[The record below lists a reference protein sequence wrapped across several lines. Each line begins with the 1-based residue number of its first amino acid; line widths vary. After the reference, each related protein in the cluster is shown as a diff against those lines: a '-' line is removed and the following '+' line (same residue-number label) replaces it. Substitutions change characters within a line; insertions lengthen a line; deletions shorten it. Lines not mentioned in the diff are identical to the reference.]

1 VLCIYNFIHASS
13 STFSGIRSVFVSY
26 SFRLSLNIF
35 YLIVLSYQ
43 FLTLIPFDFIF
54 ATRVLQNAIGRQSAS
69 AQGSGLA
76 GASQYCWLELGH
88 PFPFL
93 FSLDSF
99 HMHRSQHLWHFDCSV
114 PIFIFQMLAYV
125 YNLLVYDIVY
135 YLKLYFGI
143 SVFIH
148 LVR

>member
-1 VLCIYNFIHASS
+1 MLALPL
-13 STFSGIRSVFVSY
+13 SVVFAR
-26 SFRLSLNIF
+26 FLSLIHSDYHWIYFIWLF
-35 YLIVLSYQ
+35 YLISFWLWYLLIL
-43 FLTLIPFDFIF
+43 FLQLECF
-54 ATRVLQNAIGRQSAS
+54 RMQ
-69 AQGSGLA
+69 LA
-76 GASQYCWLELGH
+76 GSLPQPRDLDSLGHSQYCWLELGH

-148 LVR
+148 LVRWNVIGL